1 MLTLLALLV
10 GGCVI
15 AGTLPASRSDRR
27 SSTITARIRR
37 CSRTRNVQTS
47 KNDTLPRV
55 SRHHWTRTDL
65 NRVLGIEADYTEQ
78 ISPKDPAR
86 KAQAAD

>member
-1 MLTLLALLV
+1 MGPTTLTLLALLV

-27 SSTITARIRR
+27 SSAITAHIRR
-37 CSRTRNVQTS
+37 CARTTSVQPPV
-47 KNDTLPRV
+47 NDSLPRV

-78 ISPKDPAR
+78 ISPKDQAR
-86 KAQAAD
+86 K